1 MERVFY
7 MKKRIMACVCATF
20 MLAGA
25 LTGCGSKVANNG
37 TSGEDINIRFS
48 FWEPSTG
55 KETET
60 VLQKIVDSYE
70 EEHPGV
76 NIELVSQASTGY
88 QDWIKAQMAVN
99 SLPEIQMNTALNLI
113 SMSKAGLIENI
124 SDAFDSPNPYN
135 DNKVWKDTFVD
146 GSLDGVHEYTIEPEY
161 NIPLFGTGIA
171 MFYNKTIYDELGLEV
186 PKNWNEFIENC
197 KVIETAGK
205 TPIAF
210 MGQKNDQIS
219 WLFYELSGDI
229 YIDRWMDIDKLNYNM
244 DNHITTYEFAKAV
257 ETGDFNIASDKSYQ
271 EDFKKLVEYIQ
282 KHIEYAPNG
291 SGYDEAAAKTL
302 FLSGKAAH
310 LNSGSWDIVGLLK
323 NDEISFEIGAFKYP
337 KLTTENS
344 EYAGKGISNN
354 CFQSVAISSTV
365 DKQEGAREA
374 AIDFLMYLTSPE
386 QYAMYIEE
394 TNQIPS
400 VKEIPVDDMFDAFME
415 EGGYPLITVFKLG
428 DSNVGVHP
436 WDAIK
441 NVAAGKKIEMDDK
454 FFADMQKSIE
464 SWSHEY
470 VEKQKLSAENNY
482 MLDDMPVIGGK
493 RK

>member
-1 MERVFY
+1 MYINMERVFY

-186 PKNWNEFIENC
+186 PKI
-197 KVIETAGK
+197 G
-205 TPIAF
+205 
-210 MGQKNDQIS
+210 
-219 WLFYELSGDI
+219 
-229 YIDRWMDIDKLNYNM
+229 R
-244 DNHITTYEFAKAV
+244 
-257 ETGDFNIASDKSYQ
+257 
-271 EDFKKLVEYIQ
+271 
-282 KHIEYAPNG
+282 
-291 SGYDEAAAKTL
+291 
-302 FLSGKAAH
+302 AH
-310 LNSGSWDIVGLLK
+310 V
-323 NDEISFEIGAFKYP
+323 
-337 KLTTENS
+337 
-344 EYAGKGISNN
+344 
-354 CFQSVAISSTV
+354 
-365 DKQEGAREA
+365 
-374 AIDFLMYLTSPE
+374 
-386 QYAMYIEE
+386 
-394 TNQIPS
+394 
-400 VKEIPVDDMFDAFME
+400 
-415 EGGYPLITVFKLG
+415 
-428 DSNVGVHP
+428 
-436 WDAIK
+436 
-441 NVAAGKKIEMDDK
+441 
-454 FFADMQKSIE
+454 
-464 SWSHEY
+464 
-470 VEKQKLSAENNY
+470 
-482 MLDDMPVIGGK
+482 
-493 RK
+493 